1 MNLSLVCV
9 ILAFILPLV
18 ALEKKALENHIDDEP
33 VDNEKAKELKRR
45 KSSDLKIKKELE
57 ARAKAKALKT
67 TTETEINN
75 PTTNAPSTTGISQK
89 TYIRVGGEYLN
100 AVRLQKSFQSHRT
113 YHIAL
118 LVLKGMYIL

>member
-33 VDNEKAKELKRR
+33 VDNEKVKELKRR

-89 TYIRVGGEYLN
+89 TYIRVVNL
-100 AVRLQKSFQSHRT
+100 
-113 YHIAL
+113 
-118 LVLKGMYIL
+118 

>member
-18 ALEKKALENHIDDEP
+18 ALEKKALENHIDDGP
-33 VDNEKAKELKRR
+33 VDNEKVKELR